1 MYYVALDVQY
11 KPHDAVE
18 NFYRAAFPF
27 VTFMDNNETEDTN
40 MMQGML
46 FQNQV
51 RRADCASLT
60 DKERLHAVAIS
71 VVSSPCLHD
80 VWKMISFSAPSAI
93 FTKIS
98 DRRSLT
104 TQEYLIESYSAS
116 PLEAAEKIM
125 ERAAS
130 KSIKVLTYWDETYPP
145 LLREIQQPPLVLYVR
160 GRIDAASAVAV
171 VGTRKSDPR
180 SAANARRI
188 AADLASAGITVV
200 SGMAVGIDREAH
212 WGALDAGG
220 RTVGVLAN
228 GIDVVYPAA
237 NRDLYHRIESA
248 PGSGFVSEYPPGI
261 RGGKWAFSRR
271 NRIISGMCAG
281 TVVVK
286 AGIRSGALITA
297 RHAADQNREV
307 FACPG
312 NSFDEEYAGCHELI
326 RSGAVLVS
334 CTGDILSELSASCGF
349 AGVSCAQNG
358 PMVEEYAHAP
368 GEPDGDRYPDDSLEG
383 RILMLV
389 SGRNYDIDSII
400 RMVSASPAEVN
411 EAVIS
416 LELCGRI
423 MRNGNMIAGR

>member
-1 MYYVALDVQY
+1 
-11 KPHDAVE
+11 VE
-18 NFYRAAFPF
+18 NFYQDAFPF

-40 MMQGML
+40 MKQGIL
-46 FQNQV
+46 FQNHT
-51 RRADCASLT
+51 RRAGCASLT
-60 DKERLHAVAIS
+60 NDERLHAVAVS
-71 VVSSPCLHD
+71 VISSPCLND
-80 VWKMISFSAPSAI
+80 VWNMISFSTPSEILTRLSA
-93 FTKIS
+93 
-98 DRRSLT
+98 RRSLT
-104 TQEYLIESYSAS
+104 TQEFLVEAYSAS
-116 PLEAAEKIM
+116 PLKAAEKII

-130 KSIKVLTYWDETYPP
+130 KSIRVLTYWDEQYPP
-145 LLREIQQPPLVLYVR
+145 LLREIQHPPIVLYAR
-160 GRIDAASAVAV
+160 GHTDAVSAVAV

-180 SAANARRI
+180 SAATARRI

-212 WGALDAGG
+212 QGALDAGG
-220 RTVGVLAN
+220 GTVGVLAN

-237 NRDLYHRIESA
+237 NRDLYRRIESA
-248 PGSGFVSEYPPGI
+248 LGSGFVSEYPPGI

-286 AGIRSGALITA
+286 AGASSGALITA

-312 NSFDEEYAGCHELI
+312 FSFDAGYAGCHELI

-334 CTGDILSELSASCGF
+334 RTEDILSELSASCGF
-349 AGVSCAQNG
+349 TGVSRTHNG
-358 PMVEEYAHAP
+358 PLDEEYAHVP
-368 GEPDGDRYPDDSLEG
+368 GETEGDRNPDDSLEG
-383 RILMLV
+383 RILKLV
-389 SGRNYDIDSII
+389 SGRHYDIDSII
-400 RMVSASPAEVN
+400 RMVSAPPAEVN

-423 MRNGNMIAGR
+423 MRNGNTIAGR